1 MTAELSTMS
10 AMKTNATIMWHL
22 MQLEEVKSSKCCFR
36 AYLCVHKLDSPSIS
50 CWKCTQY
57 VQTTAV
63 RKPRRPVF
71 QKLGNLSQKNEK
83 NVFQVLNSPQCLTI
97 HDNECVTRFLT
108 LRNYNTKI
116 STKLLFWALGLNY
129 LARFKPNQ
137 ATSSRRDSRAAMRN
151 GDNANGIRTRL
162 YNRVHIAHD
171 QISNQLYG
179 YLYATKWRP
188 STTANTPSHN
198 LQERPLGVIHHK
210 LEHKA
215 YCYIFLDQAEH
226 SISVFLWHP
235 PQYNLSIAQPSMTY
249 KARPSCIQ
257 SET

>member
-10 AMKTNATIMWHL
+10 AMKANATIMCQL
-22 MQLEEVKSSKCCFR
+22 MQLEESKSSKRCFK
-36 AYLCVHKLDSPSIS
+36 AYLCVHKLNSPSIS

-83 NVFQVLNSPQCLTI
+83 KGFQVLNSPQCLTI
-97 HDNECVTRFLT
+97 YENECVNRFFT
-108 LRNYNTKI
+108 LGKYSTKI
-116 STKLLFWALGLNY
+116 STKLLFWALGWKY

-162 YNRVHIAHD
+162 YSRVHIAHD
-171 QISNQLYG
+171 QISKQLYT
-179 YLYATKWRP
+179 LLP
-188 STTANTPSHN
+188 LCHQMTPIN
-198 LQERPLGVIHHK
+198 
-210 LEHKA
+210 
-215 YCYIFLDQAEH
+215 YC
-226 SISVFLWHP
+226 
-235 PQYNLSIAQPSMTY
+235 
-249 KARPSCIQ
+249 
-257 SET
+257 